1 MIITLPNTCTREG
14 NVGEVHRGSGTVLS
28 RSGSRQRKGDAHI
41 YRWNSLTRTDCCY
54 ISYRI
59 DHSPPFYCY
68 LLQDWGLI
76 HTDTSASTSTCT
88 SPCPGYNKHE
98 FACIA
103 MTAVHTNTS
112 SIESGW
118 RVNST
123 RTSSFCAGPVFIQ
136 LVENGGQE
144 SYRKV
149 ISRWKRKTNQTCW
162 KVSGHI
168 LISGIGLVVILF
180 QRHERR
186 IEAYYCEHST
196 LRITSAYTWY
206 YLLIPSRQHCWR
218 HWRHYGVGLRC

>member
-1 MIITLPNTCTREG
+1 VRVRVRVRVHVRVTINTNLHALQWQPFTLTQ
-14 NVGEVHRGSGTVLS
+14 VLY
-28 RSGSRQRKGDAHI
+28 K
-41 YRWNSLTRTDCCY
+41 
-54 ISYRI
+54 
-59 DHSPPFYCY
+59 
-68 LLQDWGLI
+68 
-76 HTDTSASTSTCT
+76 
-88 SPCPGYNKHE
+88 
-98 FACIA
+98 
-103 MTAVHTNTS
+103 
-112 SIESGW
+112 SGW

-123 RTSSFCAGPVFIQ
+123 RTSNFCAGPVFIQ